1 MGVARHH
8 RLLRRLRREHP
19 LLGPPRHLDGPL
31 GNVLQGIDVAWLVGL
46 LVSGPTYYVL
56 SRSLDV
62 DAEMDEVRASE
73 QELEGDPAGAPS
85 V

>member
-1 MGVARHH
+1 MLPGIWTA
-8 RLLRRLRREHP
+8 
-19 LLGPPRHLDGPL
+19 PL
-31 GNVLQGIDVAWLVGL
+31 GKILQGIDVAWLVGL
-46 LVSGPTYYVL
+46 LVSGAVYYAL

-73 QELEGDPAGAPS
+73 QELEGDPTGAPS